1 MQVLRLVLALL
12 LTLCLTGFSIF
23 ASGCLF
29 TALDSQNSENPLQ
42 TNEEQSS
49 IDTLSCLEDCL
60 SFCAQWCEGCTV
72 CSCEEG
78 SVVLDG
84 TTCLSQCSAFCE
96 DWYSVC
102 QECEEETCSTCQEP
116 SESEAGCPTG
126 NCPLS
131 TGKHNY

>member
-1 MQVLRLVLALL
+1 VRVPKRVSFLILAV
-12 LTLCLTGFSIF
+12 CLGVFSIF
-23 ASGCLF
+23 NAGCLF
-29 TALDSQNSENPLQ
+29 AALGSPNPESTSQADAQ
-42 TNEEQSS
+42 QSS

-96 DWYSVC
+96 EWYNVC
-102 QECEEETCSTCQEP
+102 QQCEEETCQTCQESP
-116 SESEAGCPTG
+116 ENEVGCSTG
-126 NCPLS
+126 NCPL
-131 TGKHNY
+131 